1 MSQPMHNR
9 EMSLNQ
15 ARVNRLQQI
24 LSEAGID
31 AYFACTPVSMG
42 YLTGF
47 FENPHERLTLIAFR
61 PDGPPA
67 MIAPGLSET
76 HAKHTEIGDVRVWKD
91 GQDPSEVFAGLAYD
105 WGLKTAVIGVDDEMP
120 ASFLLPMQAAL
131 PAALFRSAG
140 AQVAQLIKVKDAE
153 ELAAMRNAAK
163 IADYAFSEVIGTR
176 CSGKTEREIADTLYS
191 AMRERG
197 GSPTFCIV
205 GTGANGAE
213 PHHVTSDAK
222 ITAGDVVVMDW
233 GCELN
238 RYQSDITRTIA
249 CGNPD
254 EEARK
259 VYRTVY
265 KAHMAAR
272 ATIRPGVP
280 AEDIDLA
287 AREVIEEAG
296 YGEYFIH
303 RTGHGIGMSG
313 HEPPHIVQGNE
324 EPVVAGQC
332 FSIEPGIY
340 LPGRFG
346 VRIENI
352 VAVTED
358 GHESFNEEPAE
369 ELIEISS

>member
-1 MSQPMHNR
+1 
-9 EMSLNQ
+9 MSLNQ

-24 LSEAGID
+24 LGEAGVD

-47 FENPHERLTLIAFR
+47 FEDPHERLTLIAFR
-61 PDGPPA
+61 PEGAPA
-67 MIAPGLSET
+67 MIAPSLSET
-76 HAKHTEIGDVRVWKD
+76 HAKHTEVGDLRVWKD
-91 GQDPSEVFAGLAYD
+91 GDEPTDVFASLVED

-120 ASFLLPMQAAL
+120 AAFLLALQAAL
-131 PAALFRSAG
+131 PAALFKPAG
-140 AQVAQLIKVKDAE
+140 AQVAQLRKVKDAD
-153 ELAAMRNAAK
+153 ELAAMRKAAK
-163 IADYAFSEVIGTR
+163 IADTAFAEVIGDG
-176 CSGKTEREIADTLYS
+176 CSGKTERQIASTLYS
-191 AMRERG
+191 TMQARG
-197 GSPTFCIV
+197 GSPTFSIV
-205 GTGANGAE
+205 ASGANGAE
-213 PHHVTSDAK
+213 PHHATSDATV
-222 ITAGDVVVMDW
+222 IAGDMVVMDW

-238 RYQSDITRTIA
+238 RYQSDITRTVA
-249 CGNPD
+249 CGNAE
-254 EEARK
+254 EEAHK
-259 VYRTVY
+259 VYRVVY

-272 ATIRPGVP
+272 ATIRPGSP
-280 AEDIDLA
+280 AEDIDRA

-313 HEPPHIVQGNE
+313 HEPPHIVAGNV
-324 EPVVAGQC
+324 EPVVVGQC

-358 GHESFNEEPAE
+358 GHESFNEEPSE

>member
-1 MSQPMHNR
+1 
-9 EMSLNQ
+9 MSLNQ

-24 LSEAGID
+24 LGEAGID

-76 HAKHTEIGDVRVWKD
+76 HAKHTEIGDLRVWKD
-91 GQDPSEVFAGLAYD
+91 GQDPSEVFAGLASD

-131 PAALFRSAG
+131 PAALFRSAC

-163 IADYAFSEVIGTR
+163 IADYAFSEVIGAR
-176 CSGKTEREIADTLYS
+176 CSGKTEREIAGTLYS
-191 AMRERG
+191 AMRDRG

-259 VYRTVY
+259 VYRMVY

-296 YGEYFIH
+296 YGDYFIH

-324 EPVVAGQC
+324 EPVVVGQC

>member
-1 MSQPMHNR
+1 M
-9 EMSLNQ
+9 
-15 ARVNRLQQI
+15 
-24 LSEAGID
+24 D

-47 FENPHERLTLIAFR
+47 FEDPHERLTLIAFR
-61 PDGPPA
+61 PDGAPA
-67 MIAPGLSET
+67 MIAPSLSET
-76 HAKHTEIGDVRVWKD
+76 HAKHTEIGDLRVWKD
-91 GQDPSEVFAGLAYD
+91 GDEPTTVFAGLAED

-120 ASFLLPMQAAL
+120 AAFLLALQAAL
-131 PAALFRSAG
+131 PAALFKSAG
-140 AQVAQLIKVKDAE
+140 AQVAQLRKVKDAD
-153 ELAAMRNAAK
+153 ELIAMSKAAK
-163 IADYAFSEVIGTR
+163 IADLAFAEVIGGECAGR
-176 CSGKTEREIADTLYS
+176 TERDIAGTLYS
-191 AMRERG
+191 AMQARG
-197 GSPTFCIV
+197 GSPTFSIV
-205 GTGANGAE
+205 GAGANGAE
-213 PHHVTSDAK
+213 PHHATSDAK
-222 ITAGDVVVMDW
+222 VSAGDVVVMDW

-259 VYRTVY
+259 VYRVVH

-272 ATIRPGVP
+272 AMIHPGTP
-280 AEDIDLA
+280 AEEIDKA
-287 AREVIEEAG
+287 ARVVIEEAG
-296 YGEYFIH
+296 YGEFFIH

-313 HEPPHIVQGNE
+313 HEPPHIVEGNE
-324 EPVVAGQC
+324 EPVVVGQC

-358 GHESFNEEPAE
+358 GHESFNEEPSE